1 MGQHASIAKSPS
13 KSDSQQEAV
22 ASSFSAPVPAVQQ
35 KLQATKTRHV
45 RKSSFLPPHLNV
57 VPEDMFPGVEGTA
70 ADFFE
75 LQDCLMDDG
84 EDWGIGVGLDMDTA
98 A

>member
-1 MGQHASIAKSPS
+1 MASIDPQSIT
-13 KSDSQQEAV
+13 
-22 ASSFSAPVPAVQQ
+22 PVPQESSSIIQ
-35 KLQATKTRHV
+35 EHRQPQTIETRHV
-45 RKSSFLPPHLNV
+45 RNSSFLPPHPNV

-70 ADFFE
+70 ADFIE

-98 A
+98 T